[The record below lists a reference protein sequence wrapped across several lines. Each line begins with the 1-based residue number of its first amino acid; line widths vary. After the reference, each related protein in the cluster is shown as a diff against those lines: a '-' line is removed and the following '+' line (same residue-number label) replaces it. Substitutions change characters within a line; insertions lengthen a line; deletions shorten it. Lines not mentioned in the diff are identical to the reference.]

1 MRRSNFVFGILLA
14 LPLFCISAA
23 AQDKLVGRWE
33 GKIQS
38 MQGERPTTAVF
49 KKEGEGYSGK
59 MPGMR
64 PGTEIELKEIKIEGD
79 KITAKADVETP
90 QAAVTINYTFTLAGE
105 DLKGVGAVDFGGQT
119 ITFEMT
125 LKRVSNST
133 DGPLVAASQAPPAQA
148 AGGGGQRQRT
158 DVPQPQQKQSIDYF
172 AGQWSY
178 SYVGRESALGPA
190 PRDCTVSFTKRA
202 DGVSVEGVTQCKH
215 DGGVLKGNT
224 VIVFDEAAKMLS
236 FTEKTDNGVTLT
248 SKGNW
253 SSPISIRFT
262 IDPVKAKGQTLQLRR
277 TISIV
282 AAHSFTVTEELS
294 EDGGPFVRL
303 GNAVYSKAVK

>member
-1 MRRSNFVFGILLA
+1 MRRSTLFFVILTILSFVF
-14 LPLFCISAA
+14 LPAS
-23 AQDKLVGRWE
+23 AQDKLAGRWE

-49 KKEGEGYSGK
+49 KKEADGYAGK
-59 MPGMR
+59 MPGLR
-64 PGTEIELKEIKIEGD
+64 PGTEIQLKDVKLDGD
-79 KITAKADVETP
+79 KVTAKADVETP
-90 QAAVTINYTFTLAGE
+90 QANVTINYTFTLAGDE
-105 DLKGVGAVDFGGQT
+105 LKGQGAVDFGGQT
-119 ITFEMT
+119 ITFEMS
-125 LKRVSNST
+125 LKRVSNDT
-133 DGPLVAASQAPPAQA
+133 EAPLAAAGQAAQAP
-148 AGGGGQRQRT
+148 GGGGQRQQPRNE
-158 DVPQPQQKQSIDYF
+158 VSQPQQKQSIDYF

-178 SYVGRESALGPA
+178 SYIGRESALGPA

-202 DGVSVEGVTQCKH
+202 DGVSVEGATQCRH
-215 DGGVLKGNT
+215 DGGMLKGNT
-224 VIVFDEAAKMLS
+224 VIVFDEAAKSLS

-253 SSPISIRFT
+253 SSPIAIRFT

-303 GNAVYSKAVK
+303 GNAVYTKAVK